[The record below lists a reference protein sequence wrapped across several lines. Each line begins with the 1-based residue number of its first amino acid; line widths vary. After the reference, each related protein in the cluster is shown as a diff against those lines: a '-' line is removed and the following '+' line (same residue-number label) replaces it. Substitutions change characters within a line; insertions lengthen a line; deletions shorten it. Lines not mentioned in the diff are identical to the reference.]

1 LRARERR
8 QVESCHLSQGEQ
20 VLHTPAIAAEIET
33 WRCHLAPAGVRSLLA
48 WRSVQFFQPRAVR
61 VDAVISFRPWDS
73 ERVGALAQPGM
84 HEPSER
90 PRPRRR
96 SSRDSG
102 GSTSRRIRQQ
112 GARIPTAC
120 AIASLA
126 GGALALVWPAFQLQT
141 RVGLALVA
149 VIAAAFYGLALSMPW
164 HGGESR
170 RWPLVAS
177 AVEVMLASIAVAVL
191 AVFEGPE
198 TIANGAGTGL
208 YMVAVTLAA
217 TRMRAGASLLATG
230 LAIAGWLIIHLTLV
244 RPDLPGGGWLPQV
257 EQFAWLALVGLIGAG
272 TARALRERTHLVGA
286 RMEKR
291 LEQELGRYVS
301 RDVARAILRGKVN
314 LHSPERRTV
323 TVLFC
328 DLRGFTF
335 LCERET
341 PEDVVSI
348 LETFYQEAFAIIE
361 KHGGTINKILGD
373 GLLALFNAP
382 NLVPRHAFAASNAA
396 VEIMR
401 MMVELRERGGV
412 WTHLAI
418 GIGLDTG
425 EIVVGPIG
433 SADRAEYTA
442 IGSPVNRAARLQ
454 SLADRESRR
463 IILSEATRRAL
474 GSHAVVDTFGTVE
487 LKGFAAPERVYF
499 LRFRRPRASD
509 LHVVP

>member
-1 LRARERR
+1 MI
-8 QVESCHLSQGEQ
+8 S
-20 VLHTPAIAAEIET
+20 
-33 WRCHLAPAGVRSLLA
+33 AG
-48 WRSVQFFQPRAVR
+48 
-61 VDAVISFRPWDS
+61 PWDS
-73 ERVGALAQPGM
+73 EPVGALAEQGTQ
-84 HEPSER
+84 EPSEP

-112 GARIPTAC
+112 GARITTAC

-126 GGALALVWPAFQLQT
+126 GGALALVWPALQLDT

-149 VIAAAFYGLALSMPW
+149 VIASAFYGLALSMPW

-177 AVEVMLASIAVAVL
+177 AVEVTLASIAVAVL

-198 TIANGAGTGL
+198 TIAGGAGTGL

-217 TRMRAGASLLATG
+217 TRMRAGVSLLATG
-230 LAIAGWLIIHLTLV
+230 LAIGEWLIIHLALV
-244 RPDLPGGGWLPQV
+244 RPDLPGGGGWLPLI
-257 EQFAWLALVGLIGAG
+257 EQLVWLALVGLIGAG

-286 RMEKR
+286 RMEKH
-291 LEQELGRYVS
+291 LEKELGRYVS

-382 NLVPRHAFAASNAA
+382 NHVPRHAIAAADAA
-396 VEIMR
+396 VEIMS
-401 MMVELRERGGV
+401 MMMELRERGGV

-433 SADRAEYTA
+433 SAERAEYTA

-474 GSHAVVDTFGTVE
+474 GNHALVDTFGVVE

-499 LRFRRPRASD
+499 LPFRRPRASD